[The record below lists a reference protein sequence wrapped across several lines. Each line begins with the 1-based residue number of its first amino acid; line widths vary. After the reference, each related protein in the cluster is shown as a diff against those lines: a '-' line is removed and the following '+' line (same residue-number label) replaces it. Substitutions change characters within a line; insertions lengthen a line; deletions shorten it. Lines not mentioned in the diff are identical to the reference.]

1 MLGHVQ
7 QQTHDELMKTY
18 QVMQA
23 MGSSVNLHP
32 AQVCVQSTVLQSLF
46 FVFISWNNLK
56 AFINF
61 SSNGLYVF
69 FISLDYEDV
78 SNIETR
84 DKHYP
89 LTIFTVQMLL

>member
-7 QQTHDELMKTY
+7 QQTHDVHVKTY

-23 MGSSVNLHP
+23 MGNSVNLHP

-46 FVFISWNNLK
+46 FDLIYCNNLK

-61 SSNGLYVF
+61 SSNGLCVF
-69 FISLDYEDV
+69 LISLEYEDM
-78 SNIETR
+78 SNI
-84 DKHYP
+84 DKH
-89 LTIFTVQMLL
+89 